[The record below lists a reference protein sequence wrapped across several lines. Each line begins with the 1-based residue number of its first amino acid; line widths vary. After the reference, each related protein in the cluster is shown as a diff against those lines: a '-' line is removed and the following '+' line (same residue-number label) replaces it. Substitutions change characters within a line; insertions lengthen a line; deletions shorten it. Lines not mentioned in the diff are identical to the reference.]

1 MSLVVAHLDSFPEP
15 GDGESTIALSLTV
28 AQPEKRGDA
37 EGWRARATCA
47 ETGRVVGRWMSD
59 CPLSAAQSAL
69 LWLGMHPWEVLP
81 EEGSYDYAEILEQVE
96 RPASNDQ
103 IHIRDL
109 LDRLATNLPPKP
121 SEVRNPVTGARV
133 LRRPPRALLPVAP
146 EPDESEE
153 DEEDEDDAINEV
165 DAIED
170 EDEEVEVVT
179 PPRRR
184 AVAAEVASMR
194 DRKAEKAE
202 HDRLLKRALQLVQEG
217 RDPEELAD
225 RLERRAHAGLA
236 ETFRVAALA
245 ITASALPPRAAMP
258 APAGRAPQLSV
269 EAEEEIARYAVG
281 DESAIR
287 SKLERTEQRAVR
299 ERARVEAFLA
309 EKARLDAARA
319 ARGASAPVASP
330 SPSQAPLAVTEAQP
344 VAPVAPFVPQPVISI
359 QSEPAAEAA
368 PVKAKRTK
376 RAKLEVVIAESA
388 G

>member
-15 GDGESTIALSLTV
+15 VDGEATIALSLTV

-81 EEGSYDYAEILEQVE
+81 EEGSYDYAEILEEVE

-121 SEVRNPVTGARV
+121 SEVRNPVTGARI

-146 EPDESEE
+146 DPEEEE
-153 DEEDEDDAINEV
+153 DEVDEV
-165 DAIED
+165 DEIE
-170 EDEEVEVVT
+170 EEEEEEEEVEVVA

-184 AVAAEVASMR
+184 AVAAEPTSMR

-245 ITASALPPRAAMP
+245 ITVSSPPARAPMA
-258 APAGRAPQLSV
+258 APAAQISQLSV

-281 DESAIR
+281 DESGVRA
-287 SKLERTEQRAVR
+287 KLDRTTQRAAR
-299 ERARVEAFLA
+299 ERARVETFLA
-309 EKARLDAARA
+309 DKARRDAARA
-319 ARGASAPVASP
+319 SRDE
-330 SPSQAPLAVTEAQP
+330 QAPALPAPALAPPAPAPAPPV
-344 VAPVAPFVPQPVISI
+344 VAPVESV
-359 QSEPAAEAA
+359 EA
-368 PVKAKRTK
+368 PVKPARRK

>member
-15 GDGESTIALSLTV
+15 VDGESTISLSLTV

-37 EGWRARATCA
+37 EGWRARATCV

-153 DEEDEDDAINEV
+153 DEDDAIDEV

-184 AVAAEVASMR
+184 AVAAEPAVASMR

-245 ITASALPPRAAMP
+245 ITASAPPSRAEMP
-258 APAGRAPQLSV
+258 APVGRTPQLSV

-287 SKLERTEQRAVR
+287 SKLERTAQRAVR

-319 ARGASAPVASP
+319 ARGASAPVVSP

>member
-15 GDGESTIALSLTV
+15 VDGEATIALSLTV

-37 EGWRARATCA
+37 EGWRARAMCA

-109 LDRLATNLPPKP
+109 LERLATNLPSKP

-146 EPDESEE
+146 EPDEPEEEEEVDAME
-153 DEEDEDDAINEV
+153 DEEAEEV
-165 DAIED
+165 E
-170 EDEEVEVVT
+170 EVEEVEVVT

-184 AVAAEVASMR
+184 VVAAEPAAASMR

-217 RDPEELAD
+217 RDPEELAA

-236 ETFRVAALA
+236 DTFRVAALA
-245 ITASALPPRAAMP
+245 ITASAPPSRAAMP
-258 APAGRAPQLSV
+258 APAGRTPQISV
-269 EAEEEIARYAVG
+269 EAEDEIARYAVG

-287 SKLERTEQRAVR
+287 AKLDRTTQRAAR

-309 EKARLDAARA
+309 DKARRDAARA
-319 ARGASAPVASP
+319 AREEQASVSSAPALPAPALP
-330 SPSQAPLAVTEAQP
+330 SPTLPALP
-344 VAPVAPFVPQPVISI
+344 APVEAV
-359 QSEPAAEAA
+359 EP
-368 PVKAKRTK
+368 PVKPTRRK

>member
-15 GDGESTIALSLTV
+15 VDGESTISLSLTV

-81 EEGSYDYAEILEQVE
+81 EEGSYDYAEVLEQVE

-153 DEEDEDDAINEV
+153 DEDDANDEV
-165 DAIED
+165 DAI

-184 AVAAEVASMR
+184 VVAAEPAVASMR

-217 RDPEELAD
+217 RDPDELAD

-245 ITASALPPRAAMP
+245 ITASAPPPRAAMP

-269 EAEEEIARYAVG
+269 EAEDEIARYAVG

-330 SPSQAPLAVTEAQP
+330 SPSPSQALLAATEAQP
-344 VAPVAPFVPQPVISI
+344 VAPAAPFVPQSVISI